1 MSRSRCLLTILC
13 PAMLAAAAA
22 RADEGLKL
30 PGSGVGWTAW
40 PSTLRFHATLHDSLP
55 RSLASLT
62 PIEPARRAAGA
73 SLIGDYYLFG
83 APEDIGQTWTAGLRA
98 SSGLLIRPPG
108 LALNDLALS
117 SRATAAGA
125 PALRPYAAA
134 SFGPAIDPAAEG
146 VGTLPYVGVGYSG
159 QLVQSG
165 WGFWADVGL
174 VVQSPGGALGLGRVV
189 SGSQGVDDLVRE
201 LRLSPML
208 QLGVSYSF

>member
-1 MSRSRCLLTILC
+1 MPRSCCLLTILT
-13 PAMLAAAAA
+13 AVTLAGTAA

-30 PGSGVGWTAW
+30 PGGTGWTAW

-62 PIEPARRAAGA
+62 PPGPAERAAGA

-83 APEDIGQTWTAGLRA
+83 APEDIGTSWTSGLRA
-98 SSGLLIRPPG
+98 SSGLLIRQPG

-117 SRATAAGA
+117 SRALTTGA
-125 PALRPYAAA
+125 PALRPPAGAA
-134 SFGPAIDPAAEG
+134 FGPTAEPAAEI
-146 VGTLPYVGVGYSG
+146 GTLPYVGLGYSG
-159 QLVQSG
+159 QLVRTG

-189 SGSQGVDDLVRE
+189 SGSQGFDDLIRE

>member
-1 MSRSRCLLTILC
+1 MSRSSCLLTILST
-13 PAMLAAAAA
+13 ALLAAGAVQ
-22 RADEGLKL
+22 ADEGLKL
-30 PGSGVGWTAW
+30 PGGAGWTAW

-62 PIEPARRAAGA
+62 PPGPGGSAGGA

-83 APEDIGQTWTAGLRA
+83 APEDVGTAWTAGLRA
-98 SSGLLIRPPG
+98 SSGLLIRQPG
-108 LALNDLALS
+108 VALNDLALS
-117 SRATAAGA
+117 SRALATGA
-125 PALRPYAAA
+125 PALRPPVGSAFGLAAE
-134 SFGPAIDPAAEG
+134 PAAET
-146 VGTLPYVGVGYSG
+146 GTLPYVALGYSG
-159 QLVQSG
+159 QLVQTG

-189 SGSQGVDDLVRE
+189 SGSQGVDELIRE